1 MDIEFMQESLKSKF
15 PCRDKQID
23 LLCNFLKQNVPCKYQ
38 YPCVLVH
45 GNQST
50 GKLSLVKTYLL
61 LSKNTKYVIANCTT
75 LYTHKLLVEH
85 ILNTLYGYKRSD
97 QTHLERCDNIATL
110 VLDLRKIARRNPD
123 QHIIIV
129 LKNCE
134 KLDRLS
140 LCSLLR
146 LQEYTKCTNITLVLI
161 TSVSPCNLHTD
172 QVIPKIHF
180 NQYSKDQLTQIL
192 SLEKPDG
199 HPVDFFEN
207 FLNACVGTL
216 YNVCRD
222 LRELKNL
229 ISNVFPKYVE
239 PIQSGDLLHS
249 DVVALWR
256 HIAPYLKATINN
268 AYLGFVLKESTDT
281 STATPT
287 LTTTQALRMKLLDL
301 PYYTKY
307 FLIAS
312 YLASFISPKHD
323 RRLFVKRAHSRSKK
337 RNIVNVRSERVENE
351 LMGAK
356 SFSLDRLLAIFYA
369 IIQDGEVNL
378 TANLLAQISS
388 LVELKLLTVLSDGN
402 LDKPNYK
409 CSVDKETI
417 YAISKT
423 LDFNIKKYLDKL
435 ELLVFLPTKVPK
447 PPRGEEE
454 GGGEEGGE
462 EEEEEGGEEEGEEE
476 EGEEKKEEK
485 KRKKEKKKKKK
496 KKEEK
501 KRKKKK
507 EEKKKK
513 KKKMIVFSRSKKR

>member
-61 LSKNTKYVIANCTT
+61 LSENTKYVIANCTT

-97 QTHLERCDNIATL
+97 QTHLERCDNFTTL
-110 VLDLRKIARRNPD
+110 VFDLRKIARRNPD

-161 TSVSPCNLHTD
+161 TSVSPCSLHTD

-229 ISNVFPKYVE
+229 ISNVFPK
-239 PIQSGDLLHS
+239 
-249 DVVALWR
+249 
-256 HIAPYLKATINN
+256 LKD
-268 AYLGFVLKESTDT
+268 STDT

-423 LDFNIKKYLDKL
+423 LDFNIKKYLD
-435 ELLVFLPTKVPK
+435 V
-447 PPRGEEE
+447 
-454 GGGEEGGE
+454 
-462 EEEEEGGEEEGEEE
+462 
-476 EGEEKKEEK
+476 
-485 KRKKEKKKKKK
+485 
-496 KKEEK
+496 
-501 KRKKKK
+501 
-507 EEKKKK
+507 
-513 KKKMIVFSRSKKR
+513 S